1 MKKLLVAAIA
11 LLVNLSSAKDIKTLN
26 VNTTP
31 VDSMALHLPGV
42 GPAMAARLDSAR
54 KVAPFASCAD
64 LDKVKG
70 IGAKKLEKL
79 CASVVF

>member
-1 MKKLLVAAIA
+1 MKKMLVAAIA
-11 LLVNLSSAKDIKTLN
+11 LLVNLSSAKDIKILN
-26 VNTTP
+26 VNTAP

-42 GPAMAARLDSAR
+42 GPAMAHRLDSAR
-54 KVAPFASCAD
+54 KVVPFTSCAD

-70 IGAKKLEKL
+70 IGVKKLEKL